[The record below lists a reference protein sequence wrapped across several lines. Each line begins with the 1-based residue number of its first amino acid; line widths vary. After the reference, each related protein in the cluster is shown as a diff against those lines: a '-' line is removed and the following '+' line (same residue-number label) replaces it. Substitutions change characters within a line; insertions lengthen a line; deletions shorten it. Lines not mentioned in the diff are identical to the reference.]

1 MARLLKIILSIFTA
15 IILLVIIAAV
25 ALPFFINPNDFK
37 PEIQAA
43 VKENIGREL
52 TIDGDLELS
61 VFPWIGISTGKLTLS
76 NAQGFTDKPFAK
88 IEESNIKVKL
98 IPLLSKKLEVSR
110 VVLKGLVLNLAKNKQ
125 GISNWDDLSSSEN
138 SKTQSDD
145 KSDKPDK
152 TEDKSTSPLAAL
164 AIGGVTIEQAT
175 IVWDDQQQGQYTEIS
190 DFNFKTGRLVFDEPI
205 DVDLSL
211 KVFNKEPELTEL
223 ISFSTELVVNEKLD
237 VFKLNE
243 FNIKSVTR
251 GKDVPG
257 EELSVTLLAQIALDL
272 TRQTMDISGLKLN
285 TANLGLSADI
295 SGTNIMDKP
304 VFKGPIN
311 IAEFNLAQLMK
322 DMAMPLPEMQ
332 DSAALNKLSIAFDLL
347 ATRNAANF
355 QNLVIKLDETNI
367 HGSTR
372 VKNFAKPEIN
382 FDLKVDTIDV
392 DRYLSSEKEKEKE
405 KSKEKS
411 KENKS
416 SKPVSTPASR
426 VAASATLFPV
436 ETLRGL
442 NAHGQLSIDKLI
454 INKLKMQG
462 LSFKLDA
469 KNGLIKTEQAVKQL
483 YQGTYTGKTTIDVK
497 NRTPVLA
504 LNEKLA
510 KVQIEPLLN
519 DMLGEARMTGVVN
532 VTARVRGRGNTAS
545 AIKSTLNGKVDF
557 SLKNGVIRGFD
568 LQQMIGNSKDLLK
581 SAALLD
587 TNSKSDQTAF
597 SIIRGSAKI
606 NNGLV
611 SNDDLYAEAS
621 KLRVNG
627 KGTANLV
634 SEKLDYKV
642 KAKLLTKIA
651 TETEPEEVK
660 GAIGIKIGGTFSNPL
675 PTIDILDLA
684 EILTGENKAKIEK
697 KKDELLKK
705 LDEKLGPGVGDL
717 LKGLF

>member
-1 MARLLKIILSIFTA
+1 
-15 IILLVIIAAV
+15 
-25 ALPFFINPNDFK
+25 PFFINPNDFK

-237 VFKLNE
+237 VFKFNE
-243 FNIKSVTR
+243 FNLKSVSK

-257 EELSVTLLAQIALDL
+257 EELSITLLARIALDL
-272 TRQTMDISGLKLN
+272 TRQTIEISGLKLN

-405 KSKEKS
+405 KSK
-411 KENKS
+411 
-416 SKPVSTPASR
+416 
-426 VAASATLFPV
+426 
-436 ETLRGL
+436 
-442 NAHGQLSIDKLI
+442 
-454 INKLKMQG
+454 
-462 LSFKLDA
+462 
-469 KNGLIKTEQAVKQL
+469 
-483 YQGTYTGKTTIDVK
+483 
-497 NRTPVLA
+497 
-504 LNEKLA
+504 
-510 KVQIEPLLN
+510 
-519 DMLGEARMTGVVN
+519 
-532 VTARVRGRGNTAS
+532 
-545 AIKSTLNGKVDF
+545 
-557 SLKNGVIRGFD
+557 
-568 LQQMIGNSKDLLK
+568 
-581 SAALLD
+581 
-587 TNSKSDQTAF
+587 
-597 SIIRGSAKI
+597 
-606 NNGLV
+606 
-611 SNDDLYAEAS
+611 
-621 KLRVNG
+621 
-627 KGTANLV
+627 
-634 SEKLDYKV
+634 
-642 KAKLLTKIA
+642 
-651 TETEPEEVK
+651 
-660 GAIGIKIGGTFSNPL
+660 
-675 PTIDILDLA
+675 
-684 EILTGENKAKIEK
+684 
-697 KKDELLKK
+697 
-705 LDEKLGPGVGDL
+705 
-717 LKGLF
+717 